1 VTPPPLLWGEWRCT
15 DDPRTFIA
23 PCLVCGALVIINRRG
38 LDDWRAACENG
49 CPRAAMDA
57 AAGLLLAEQRAEQR
71 YEDDREKTM
80 DTDDP
85 LSRFEADYYI
95 EALTGREVKR
105 GFVQC
110 PFHGDGDERTAS
122 LHTTGNLWYCHGC
135 GAGGSIYDFGAL
147 LYGIEPR
154 KSGFDEIRVLLGRD
168 LLKGAAR

>member
-1 VTPPPLLWGEWRCT
+1 VGAVTPPPLLWGEWRCT
-15 DDPRTFIA
+15 TDPRTFVA

-38 LDDWRAACENG
+38 LNDWRAACENG

-57 AAGLLLAEQRAEQR
+57 AAGLLLAESYGVTIVIILHLNKSESKDFA
-71 YEDDREKTM
+71 K
-80 DTDDP
+80 
-85 LSRFEADYYI
+85 
-95 EALTGREVKR
+95 
-105 GFVQC
+105 
-110 PFHGDGDERTAS
+110 RTAS